1 MYLLPFFLNSGK
13 RKKSIFAK
21 NFQQCIHP
29 MRGECLHKSL
39 WNIEALLLLTISVF
53 GLFMF
58 GYVYIGIV
66 LLKCE
71 WNNAFF
77 FTTCAGLFVLI
88 WVVFLQRNYFYEDEI
103 VVLFPLRPFKRKVM
117 IRYEDIAHV
126 DYKSSQGIYAC
137 YEALEYVLARS
148 DKSRQR
154 YIKNVCY
161 GWLGVFFPIRS
172 KRLMLLLK
180 FLKQK
185 GCPIR
190 REYDDIY
197 SRRVAAAF
205 GPDGEAARV
214 PREEIDLARKREWPS
229 RLISI
234 AVLLLIIAS
243 VVAFWLWV
251 ETHL

>member
-1 MYLLPFFLNSGK
+1 
-13 RKKSIFAK
+13 
-21 NFQQCIHP
+21 

-53 GLFMF
+53 GLFLF
-58 GYVYIGIV
+58 GYVYIGIG

-77 FTTCAGLFVLI
+77 FTTYAGLFVLI

-148 DKSRQR
+148 DKSCQR

-172 KRLMLLLK
+172 KRLMFLLK

-214 PREEIDLARKREWPS
+214 PREEIDLARERKWPS
-229 RLISI
+229 RLIFI
-234 AVLLLIIAS
+234 VVLLVIIAS
-243 VVAFWLWV
+243 VVAFWFMV
-251 ETHL
+251 ENHL

>member
-1 MYLLPFFLNSGK
+1 
-13 RKKSIFAK
+13 
-21 NFQQCIHP
+21 

-53 GLFMF
+53 GLFLF
-58 GYVYIGIV
+58 GYVYIGLG

-77 FTTCAGLFVLI
+77 FTTYAGLFVLM

-103 VVLFPLRPFKRKVM
+103 VVLFP
-117 IRYEDIAHV
+117 
-126 DYKSSQGIYAC
+126 C
-137 YEALEYVLARS
+137 
-148 DKSRQR
+148 
-154 YIKNVCY
+154 
-161 GWLGVFFPIRS
+161 S
-172 KRLMLLLK
+172 KRLMFLLK

-214 PREEIDLARKREWPS
+214 PREEIDLARERKWPS
-229 RLISI
+229 RLIFI
-234 AVLLLIIAS
+234 VVLLVIIAS
-243 VVAFWLWV
+243 AVAFWFML
-251 ETHL
+251 ENHL